1 MGQEILALALKR
13 KFVLRW
19 IIKALTFVEKNLPHI
34 RNILFAVSIPNNE
47 SLSVYIVIGVDYYWS
62 IGEG

>member
-19 IIKALTFVEKNLPHI
+19 IIKALTFVGKNLPHI
-34 RNILFAVSIPNNE
+34 RNILLAVSIPNNE
-47 SLSVYIVIGVDYYWS
+47 SLSVDIVIGVDYYWS

>member
-34 RNILFAVSIPNNE
+34 RNILLAVSIPNNE
-47 SLSVYIVIGVDYYWS
+47 SLSVDIVIGVDYYWS